1 MSLYQNEIQKLVKLQ
16 EVDNKIL
23 DLETNIS
30 ELPKQLKNQQN
41 NLAATKIS
49 LEQIQEKID
58 ILIDQKKKLKDEIE
72 DDGLKIEKR
81 KNQMMQVENS
91 KEYHAMMRELDA
103 LEKTNR
109 LRSEEDAAILEEL
122 TEQQRLLTATQE
134 TIKEQEKEI
143 KTNEKT
149 LSKELA
155 SINTKLEK
163 LQKESEQLCK
173 DISKQMLEYY
183 NFIKRKLPHPV
194 VSSITNAI
202 CDTCHIKIPLQTF
215 IEVQKTEFLIT
226 CPNCQRIIYW
236 KELFPQTEIPDSE
249 PQKIKVEEIE

>member
-1 MSLYQNEIQKLVKLQ
+1 MSLYQNEIQKLINLQ

-41 NLAATKIS
+41 NLVTTKNN
-49 LEQIQEKID
+49 LKQIQEKID
-58 ILIDQKKKLKDEIE
+58 ILTDQKKKLKDKIE

-122 TEQQRLLTATQE
+122 TEQQKLFTTTQE
-134 TIKEQEKEI
+134 MIKEQEKEI
-143 KTNEKT
+143 KTNEKE

-163 LQKESEQLCK
+163 LQKENEKLCK

-194 VSSITNAI
+194 VASITNAI
-202 CDTCHIKIPLQTF
+202 CDACHIKIPRQTF

-236 KELFPQTEIPDSE
+236 KEVFSQTKKPNSK
-249 PQKIKVEEIE
+249 PPKIEVEEIE